1 MSVTVAPAAER
12 RHQTGLSLAWLVA
25 QREIK
30 AQVRSRAFIVSTA
43 VFLILVVAGIVVSS
57 LAAGSTDSGSAAND
71 PTAVAVGPGVTGLE
85 ALSDPTRFALNHVAS
100 ADEAADLVR
109 AGTVAAALVAG
120 PAGGP
125 PLVVVAKTE
134 APTDVVD
141 ALSQVPPVS
150 LLDPSPFGP
159 LPVGYLMSLA
169 FGVLFM
175 MVAMIFGQT
184 IAMNTVVEK
193 QTRVVEILLAAVPDR
208 VLLSGKVLGS
218 SLLALAETVLIALVA
233 LLTLKAVGND
243 TVFAML
249 TTPLL
254 WYVVFFVVG
263 FILLASLY
271 AGFASLVSRIEDV
284 GNAVMPITLIVMIPY
299 VICLILNSNEG
310 AMRVLSYIPIVS
322 TVAMPVRMI
331 VGQGRW
337 WEAGVSLA
345 ILVVVTLG
353 AILLGARVYSR
364 SLLQTGKPLKLFQV
378 LRGRA

>member
-1 MSVTVAPAAER
+1 VSVTAPAADR
-12 RHQTGLSLAWLVA
+12 RHQAGLSLAWLVA

-43 VFLILVVAGIVVSS
+43 VFLVLVVAGIVVSS
-57 LAAGSTDSGSAAND
+57 LVAGSTDRGSASSV
-71 PTAVAVGPGVTGLE
+71 PTTVAVGPGVSGLE
-85 ALSDPTRFALNHVAS
+85 ALSDPTRFTLSHVAS
-100 ADEAADLVR
+100 ADEAADQVR
-109 AGTVAAALVAG
+109 TGTATAALVAG

-125 PLVVVAKTE
+125 PVIVVANDQPP
-134 APTDVVD
+134 ADVVD
-141 ALSQVPPVS
+141 ALSKVPPVS
-150 LLDPSPFGP
+150 LLDPSPFGA

-169 FGVLFM
+169 FGMLFM

-208 VLLSGKVLGS
+208 VLLGGKVMGS

-310 AMRVLSYIPIVS
+310 AMRILSYIPIVS

-331 VGQGRW
+331 LGQGRW
-337 WEAGVSLA
+337 WEAVVSLA

-378 LRGRA
+378 LRGKA